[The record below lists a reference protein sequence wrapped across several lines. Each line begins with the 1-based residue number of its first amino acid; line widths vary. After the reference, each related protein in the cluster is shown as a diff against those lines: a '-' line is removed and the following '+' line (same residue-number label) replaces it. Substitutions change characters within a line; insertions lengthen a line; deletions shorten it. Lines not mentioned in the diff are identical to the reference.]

1 MVYCNLHI
9 TGVYHPLYTLNN
21 MFFMCFNWLP
31 YERFC
36 WPVDLRL
43 LDPGW
48 YEALSQNLLKK
59 KSSILYYHYYTLI
72 SCNYV
77 KNIYIYK
84 YTHKISIYMCSYP
97 SKHPKK
103 KEKSLQTK
111 YLNVLISSIKTPQ
124 KKKQRK
130 ILLMCFL
137 LQKKKETAFFGC
149 PGHLAAT
156 LVPST
161 SKKRPVLLWVEPAPR
176 KNPEKTP
183 KKGTFQLW
191 GKKKNGEIPE
201 VCLCFFVCFL
211 GVWNCESCETDD
223 DFLGYYMVCAET
235 SIQWLLTYKMK
246 GNWSTDFFDLC
257 STASHSHQKPSR
269 SPTLEIDLILQKV

>member
-1 MVYCNLHI
+1 MKPFPKIY
-9 TGVYHPLYTLNN
+9 
-21 MFFMCFNWLP
+21 W
-31 YERFC
+31 
-36 WPVDLRL
+36 
-43 LDPGW
+43 
-48 YEALSQNLLKK
+48 KK
-59 KSSILYYHYYTLI
+59 TSILYYHYYTLI
-72 SCNYV
+72 SCNYE
-77 KNIYIYK
+77 KNIYIYN
-84 YTHKISIYMCSYP
+84 I
-97 SKHPKK
+97 
-103 KEKSLQTK
+103 LTK
-111 YLNVLISSIKTPQ
+111 YLKCVHIHQNIQQ
-124 KKKQRK
+124 KKRK
-130 ILLMCFL
+130 ILLIFFVA
-137 LQKKKETAFFGC
+137 KKETPFLV

-161 SKKRPVLLWVEPAPR
+161 SKKRPVLLWVGTGDTR

-183 KKGTFQLW
+183 RKGRFNRG
-191 GKKKNGEIPE
+191 GKKKNGKFLKF
-201 VCLCFFVCFL
+201 LCFFVCFL